1 MIRYRWILLVFI
13 VFGALIF
20 SELAEQP
27 ALTNADK
34 VHRIADDLACPVC
47 DGQSVAESDVPIA
60 QAIRTEIARMVDEG
74 FTDSAIRSDLVSR
87 FGEDIDYTPKQSGLT
102 GLVWLIPI
110 LAGVL
115 AVFLLASTL
124 RKWQGENPFKVVTI
138 KNRRLPVLLFVLGVP
153 VVAWILIAQFTGN
166 RGANDFPTGDI
177 PSSTRTLLIE
187 AQTASDE
194 NKILLYNEVLV
205 IQPSNVE
212 ALTYRGWTFWRT
224 GNSEAARNDFAA
236 AIEIDPTYPD
246 VRVFRASQLF
256 ADGNYEEAS
265 ENLIDL
271 DALEAPP
278 IVWDLLSNSK
288 LRERTAAALAA
299 QGELVKALQLLDSGI
314 LRDAEDASLLAER
327 GWLLANTFEPNLI
340 EAAIES
346 LDTAL
351 VLEPTHPHA
360 LAYRALVRFVLL
372 EDELGAAADIEKFKE
387 LMNPPELLVQLLET
401 QGLLN

>member
-1 MIRYRWILLVFI
+1 M
-13 VFGALIF
+13 
-20 SELAEQP
+20 
-27 ALTNADK
+27 
-34 VHRIADDLACPVC
+34 
-47 DGQSVAESDVPIA
+47 
-60 QAIRTEIARMVDEG
+60 
-74 FTDSAIRSDLVSR
+74 
-87 FGEDIDYTPKQSGLT
+87 
-102 GLVWLIPI
+102 
-110 LAGVL
+110 
-115 AVFLLASTL
+115 
-124 RKWQGENPFKVVTI
+124 
-138 KNRRLPVLLFVLGVP
+138 
-153 VVAWILIAQFTGN
+153 
-166 RGANDFPTGDI
+166 
-177 PSSTRTLLIE
+177 
-187 AQTASDE
+187 
-194 NKILLYNEVLV
+194 LV

-314 LRDAEDASLLAER
+314 LRDAQDASLLAER

-340 EAAIES
+340 EAAMES